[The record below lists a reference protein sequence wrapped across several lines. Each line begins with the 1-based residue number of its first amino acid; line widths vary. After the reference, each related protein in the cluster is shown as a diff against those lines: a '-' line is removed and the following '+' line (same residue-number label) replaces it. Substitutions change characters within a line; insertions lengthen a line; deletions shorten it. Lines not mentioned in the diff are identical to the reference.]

1 MYICI
6 HKYAH
11 VYLDIQR
18 FVREKIGAPKKRF
31 ASLLAVE
38 SVVTIAVVGK

>member
-11 VYLDIQR
+11 IYLDIQR

-38 SVVTIAVVGK
+38 SVATIAVVGK